1 MSGAATSQSARHRI
15 IISLLALSDAIA
27 AILLAADLLVVCGTV
42 LLRFLFNAPV
52 EWADDVARGLMVGS
66 SFFGAASALA
76 RHENVG
82 VAFFVD
88 KLPSGLRR
96 VVEATGA
103 GLMTVIA
110 GTVAFNAI
118 KLGWLT
124 TGQTSGSGLP
134 LQLTF
139 YPMGV
144 GALLMTIFAADLFC
158 SRPLRDMIGAVVTMA
173 LIVGLYWA
181 WDDLAPSSLPSSG
194 MLMLA
199 GFLITL
205 CGGLPIGFAL
215 ALAALTFIWVEGTL
229 PGVIFAQQMARGIDN
244 FVLLAIP
251 FFILVGYLMEANGM
265 SGRLIE
271 LLQRAAGRMRGG
283 LNVVMVTSMV
293 LFSGISG
300 SKMADVAA
308 VGSVLIPA
316 ARRSRQSPGGAVA
329 LLAASAI
336 MAETIPPCINLIILG
351 FVTNLSIG
359 GLFVAGLLP
368 AALMALALIAVSI
381 IFGKRAAASDQ
392 ARAPVSGLWSGAIA
406 SFGLIFMIFAGFKSG
421 FATATEISAFAAVY
435 ALVVGPVMFGELGF
449 KTAANSF
456 IQAATRSGLVLFI
469 VAAAQ
474 SLAFILTLQQ
484 VPHMLGDTLL
494 ALSGAHGTWLFVL
507 LSIAVLIVMGSV
519 LEGAAA
525 LIIFGPLL
533 LPVATKL
540 GVDPLHFGVVLV
552 ISMGLGLFA
561 PPLGLGLYGA
571 CLIGNV
577 AIEQT
582 VKPMLGYL
590 GLLLLCLLG
599 DRLRAVHQH
608 GLAARVRLLR
618 GQARPT
624 QPPPGTSGWIASSP
638 GLLAMTGREG
648 TATLSPSLR
657 AQRSNPSRAIRSGSR
672 VCEKS
677 NTITMEP
684 QRQRSSRLSASP
696 PSPKPGHESARQEL
710 LPTATLR
717 MALRAEAKSS
727 HPMRAAPLPICGMR
741 KSRKPLETPTA

>member
-1 MSGAATSQSARHRI
+1 MSGAAPSHSGGHRI
-15 IISLLALSDAIA
+15 ITSLLVISDATA
-27 AILLAADLLVVCGTV
+27 AVLLAADLLVVCGSV

-76 RHENVG
+76 RSENLG
-82 VAFFVD
+82 VAFFID
-88 KLPSGLRR
+88 MLPDAVRR
-96 VVEATGA
+96 VVDAVGA
-103 GLMTVIA
+103 LLVIVIS
-110 GTVAFNAI
+110 GYVAFNAI
-118 KLGWLT
+118 KLGFLT

-134 LQLTF
+134 LELTF

-144 GALLMTIFAADLFC
+144 GALFMTIFATHLFW
-158 SRPLRDMIGAVVTMA
+158 LRSVRNMIGGAVATGLV
-173 LIVGLYWA
+173 VGLYCA
-181 WDDLAPSSLPSSG
+181 WDFLAPASVPSSG
-194 MLMLA
+194 TLMLV
-199 GFLITL
+199 GFFVTL
-205 CGGLPIGFAL
+205 FGGLPIGFAL

-265 SGRLIE
+265 SVRLIE
-271 LLQRAAGRMRGG
+271 LLQRAVGRMRGG

-316 ARRSRQSPGGAVA
+316 ARRSRQDPGGAVA
-329 LLAASAI
+329 LLAASAV

-351 FVTNLSIG
+351 FVANLSIG

-368 AALMALALIAVSI
+368 AGLMALALIAVSI
-381 IFGKRAAASDQ
+381 IFGKRHGSTEAVEPQ
-392 ARAPVSGLWSGAIA
+392 IPMSGLWSGAIA
-406 SFGLIFMIFAGFKSG
+406 SFGLIFMIFAGFKTG

-435 ALVVGPVMFGELGF
+435 AIVIGSLVFRELSF
-449 KTAANSF
+449 KTAAHSF
-456 IQAATRSGLVLFI
+456 MQAATRSGLVLFI

-484 VPHMLGDTLL
+484 VPHAVGDLMLS
-494 ALSGAHGTWLFVL
+494 LSGTHGTWLFML

-533 LPVATKL
+533 LPVAVKL
-540 GVDPLHFGVVLV
+540 GIDPLHFGVVLV

-577 AIEQT
+577 PIEQT
-582 VKPMLGYL
+582 VKPIMFYL
-590 GLLLLCLLG
+590 GLLLLCLLIIAFVPVISTA
-599 DRLRAVHQH
+599 LPRAF
-608 GLAARVRLLR
+608 GY
-618 GQARPT
+618 
-624 QPPPGTSGWIASSP
+624 
-638 GLLAMTGREG
+638 
-648 TATLSPSLR
+648 
-657 AQRSNPSRAIRSGSR
+657 
-672 VCEKS
+672 
-677 NTITMEP
+677 
-684 QRQRSSRLSASP
+684 
-696 PSPKPGHESARQEL
+696 
-710 LPTATLR
+710 
-717 MALRAEAKSS
+717 
-727 HPMRAAPLPICGMR
+727 
-741 KSRKPLETPTA
+741 

>member
-1 MSGAATSQSARHRI
+1 MSGAAPSQSGGHRI
-15 IISLLALSDAIA
+15 IIPLLAISDATA
-27 AILLAADLLVVCGTV
+27 AILLAADLLVVCGSV

-76 RHENVG
+76 RAENLG
-82 VAFFVD
+82 VAFFID
-88 KLPSGLRR
+88 MLPAGIRR
-96 VVEATGA
+96 VVDAVGA
-103 GLMTVIA
+103 LLVTVIS
-110 GTVAFNAI
+110 GYVAFNAI

-134 LQLTF
+134 LELTF
-139 YPMGV
+139 YPMGA
-144 GALLMTIFAADLFC
+144 GALFMTVFAANLFC
-158 SRPLRDMIGAVVTMA
+158 ARPVRDIIGGTVATG
-173 LIVGLYWA
+173 LIVGLYLT
-181 WDDLAPSSLPSSG
+181 WDFLGPASVPASG
-194 MLMLA
+194 TLMLA
-199 GFLITL
+199 GFFITL
-205 CGGLPIGFAL
+205 FGGLPIGFAL

-265 SGRLIE
+265 SVRLIE
-271 LLQRAAGRMRGG
+271 LLQRAVGRMRGG

-316 ARRSRQSPGGAVA
+316 ARRSRQNPGSAVA
-329 LLAASAI
+329 LLAASAV

-351 FVTNLSIG
+351 FVANLSIG

-368 AALMALALIAVSI
+368 ASLMALALIAVSI
-381 IFGKRAAASDQ
+381 IFGKRAASVEEIEPQ
-392 ARAPVSGLWSGAIA
+392 IPMSGLWSGAIA

-421 FATATEISAFAAVY
+421 FATATEISAFAVAY
-435 ALVVGPVMFGELGF
+435 AIVIGSLVFRELSF
-449 KTAANSF
+449 KTAASSF
-456 IQAATRSGLVLFI
+456 VQAATRSGLVLFI

-474 SLAFILTLQQ
+474 SLAFVLTLQQ
-484 VPHMLGDTLL
+484 MPHAVGDLMLS
-494 ALSGAHGTWLFVL
+494 LSGSHGTWLFML

-533 LPVATKL
+533 LPVAVKL
-540 GVDPLHFGVVLV
+540 GIDPLHFGVVLV

-577 AIEQT
+577 PIEQT
-582 VKPMLGYL
+582 VKPIMGYL
-590 GLLLLCLLG
+590 GLLFLCLLVIAFIPG
-599 DRLRAVHQH
+599 ISTALPRAF
-608 GLAARVRLLR
+608 GY
-618 GQARPT
+618 
-624 QPPPGTSGWIASSP
+624 
-638 GLLAMTGREG
+638 
-648 TATLSPSLR
+648 
-657 AQRSNPSRAIRSGSR
+657 
-672 VCEKS
+672 
-677 NTITMEP
+677 
-684 QRQRSSRLSASP
+684 
-696 PSPKPGHESARQEL
+696 
-710 LPTATLR
+710 
-717 MALRAEAKSS
+717 
-727 HPMRAAPLPICGMR
+727 
-741 KSRKPLETPTA
+741 

>member
-1 MSGAATSQSARHRI
+1 MSIAAASPSGGYRISAP
-15 IISLLALSDAIA
+15 LLAVSDAVA
-27 AILLAADLLVVCGTV
+27 AILLAADLLVVCASV

-76 RHENVG
+76 RAENLG
-82 VAFFVD
+82 VAFFID
-88 KLPSGLRR
+88 RLPAGIRR
-96 VVEATGA
+96 VVDAMGA
-103 GLMTVIA
+103 LLVTIIA
-110 GTVAFNAI
+110 FYVAFNAI
-118 KLGWLT
+118 KMGWLT

-134 LQLTF
+134 LELTF

-144 GALLMTIFAADLFC
+144 GALFMTVFAAEVFLK
-158 SRPLRDMIGAVVTMA
+158 RRVRDMIAGILATA
-173 LIVGLYWA
+173 LIAGLYLA
-181 WDDLAPSSLPSSG
+181 WDFLAPDSVPSSG
-194 MLMLA
+194 TLMLV
-199 GFLITL
+199 GFFITL
-205 CGGLPIGFAL
+205 FGGLPIGFAL
-215 ALAALTFIWVEGTL
+215 ALAALIFIWVEGTL

-265 SGRLIE
+265 SVRLIE
-271 LLQRAAGRMRGG
+271 LLQRAVGRMRGG

-316 ARRSRQSPGGAVA
+316 ARRSRQNPGGAVA
-329 LLAASAI
+329 LLAASAV

-351 FVTNLSIG
+351 FVANLSIG
-359 GLFVAGLLP
+359 GLFMAGLLP
-368 AALMALALIAVSI
+368 AGLMALALIAVSI
-381 IFGKRAAASDQ
+381 IFGKRTTPSEDDKPQ
-392 ARAPVSGLWSGAIA
+392 IPMSGLWTGAIA

-435 ALVVGPVMFGELGF
+435 AIVIGSIVFRELSF
-449 KTAANSF
+449 STAAHSF
-456 IQAATRSGLVLFI
+456 VQSATRSGLVLFI

-484 VPHMLGDTLL
+484 VPHAVGELMLSI
-494 ALSGAHGTWLFVL
+494 SGTHGVWLFML

-533 LPVATKL
+533 LPVAVKL

-552 ISMGLGLFA
+552 IAMGLGLFA

-577 AIEQT
+577 PIEQT
-582 VKPMLGYL
+582 IKPIMGYL
-590 GLLLLCLLG
+590 GLLLLCLLVIAFVPA
-599 DRLRAVHQH
+599 LSTALPRAL
-608 GLAARVRLLR
+608 GY
-618 GQARPT
+618 
-624 QPPPGTSGWIASSP
+624 
-638 GLLAMTGREG
+638 
-648 TATLSPSLR
+648 
-657 AQRSNPSRAIRSGSR
+657 
-672 VCEKS
+672 
-677 NTITMEP
+677 
-684 QRQRSSRLSASP
+684 
-696 PSPKPGHESARQEL
+696 
-710 LPTATLR
+710 
-717 MALRAEAKSS
+717 
-727 HPMRAAPLPICGMR
+727 
-741 KSRKPLETPTA
+741 

>member
-1 MSGAATSQSARHRI
+1 MSGAAPSPSGGHRI
-15 IISLLALSDAIA
+15 TVPLLAISDATA
-27 AILLAADLLVVCGTV
+27 AILLAADLLVVCGSV

-76 RHENVG
+76 RAENLG
-82 VAFFVD
+82 VAFFID
-88 KLPSGLRR
+88 RLPAGIRR
-96 VVEATGA
+96 VIDSLGA
-103 GLMTVIA
+103 LLVAVIA
-110 GTVAFNAI
+110 GYVAFNAL

-134 LQLTF
+134 LELTF
-139 YPMGV
+139 YPMGA
-144 GALLMTIFAADLFC
+144 GALFMTVFALEVFC
-158 SRPLRDMIGAVVTMA
+158 SRPFRVMIAGAA
-173 LIVGLYWA
+173 AAGLIASLYLA
-181 WDDLAPSSLPSSG
+181 WDFLGPASVPSSG
-194 MLMLA
+194 VLMLV
-199 GFLITL
+199 GFFITL
-205 CGGLPIGFAL
+205 FGGLPIGFAL
-215 ALAALTFIWVEGTL
+215 ALAALIFIWVEGTL

-265 SGRLIE
+265 SVRLIE
-271 LLQRAAGRMRGG
+271 LLQRAVGRMRGG

-316 ARRSRQSPGGAVA
+316 ARRSRQNPGSAVA
-329 LLAASAI
+329 LLAASAV

-351 FVTNLSIG
+351 FVANLSIG

-368 AALMALALIAVSI
+368 AGLMALALIVVSI
-381 IFGKRAAASDQ
+381 VFGKRPASAEEIEPQ
-392 ARAPVSGLWSGAIA
+392 IAMSGLWSGAIA

-435 ALVVGPVMFGELGF
+435 AVVIGSLVFRELSF
-449 KTAANSF
+449 KTATAGF
-456 IQAATRSGLVLFI
+456 MQAAIRSGLVLFI

-474 SLAFILTLQQ
+474 SLAFVLTLQQ
-484 VPHMLGDTLL
+484 VPHAVGEMMLS
-494 ALSGAHGTWLFVL
+494 LSGTHGTWLFML

-533 LPVATKL
+533 LPVAVKL
-540 GVDPLHFGVVLV
+540 GIDPLHFGVVLV

-577 AIEQT
+577 PIEQT
-582 VKPMLGYL
+582 VKPIMGYL
-590 GLLLLCLLG
+590 GLLLLCLLVIAFIPG
-599 DRLRAVHQH
+599 ISTTLP
-608 GLAARVRLLR
+608 RVF
-618 GQARPT
+618 GY
-624 QPPPGTSGWIASSP
+624 
-638 GLLAMTGREG
+638 
-648 TATLSPSLR
+648 
-657 AQRSNPSRAIRSGSR
+657 
-672 VCEKS
+672 
-677 NTITMEP
+677 
-684 QRQRSSRLSASP
+684 
-696 PSPKPGHESARQEL
+696 
-710 LPTATLR
+710 
-717 MALRAEAKSS
+717 
-727 HPMRAAPLPICGMR
+727 
-741 KSRKPLETPTA
+741 